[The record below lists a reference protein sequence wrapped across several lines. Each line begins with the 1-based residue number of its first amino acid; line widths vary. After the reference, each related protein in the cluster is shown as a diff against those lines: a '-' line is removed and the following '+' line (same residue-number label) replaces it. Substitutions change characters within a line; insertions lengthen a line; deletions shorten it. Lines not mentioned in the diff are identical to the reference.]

1 MGKLFRFALALLAL
15 TAFHL
20 PALAAEPVDLLLVL
34 AADVSRSIEQPKF
47 QLQREGYAAAISHPR
62 VLKAITS
69 GRHRRIALCFV
80 EWSGAGAQK
89 VVIDWTVVGD
99 AEAARRFGDQLT
111 EAPRSFAERTSISA
125 AIDFA
130 VTLFDHAPYASDRRI
145 IDISGDGN
153 NNAGRPVVDARYEAV
168 VRGITINGLVILTET
183 PQPGSADHTNPEGG
197 LENYYRDNVIGGPGA
212 FVLVAENF
220 NVFGQAIIRKMIAEV
235 SETSDLFQVG
245 MAGPVASLQS
255 AP

>member
-1 MGKLFRFALALLAL
+1 
-15 TAFHL
+15 
-20 PALAAEPVDLLLVL
+20 VL
-34 AADVSRSIEQPKF
+34 AADVSRSVDQPKF
-47 QLQREGYAAAISHPR
+47 QLQREGYAAAISEPR

-69 GRHRRIALCFV
+69 GAHQRIALCFV

-99 AEAARRFGDQLT
+99 EEAARRFGDQLT

-130 VTLFDHAPYASDRRI
+130 VTLFDRAPYASDRRV

-153 NNAGRPVVDARYEAV
+153 NNAGRSVVEARGEAV
-168 VRGITINGLVILTET
+168 ARGITINGLVILTET
-183 PQPGSADHTNPEGG
+183 PEPWSAEHTNPEGG

-212 FVLVAENF
+212 FVIVAENF
-220 NVFGQAIIRKMIAEV
+220 DVFGQAIIRKMIAEV
-235 SETSDLFQVG
+235 AEISDLFPVG
-245 MAGPVASLQS
+245 MAY
-255 AP
+255 